1 MSSTEAL
8 LGSIAEAAL
17 NDHFQKWRQIAHST
31 AGIDRDQAKEA
42 IYHLY
47 RQSHSAPP
55 SLIIWLESPIQ
66 GALALALLQNSLR
79 VGGSA
84 SVGPHSCEP
93 SIANYYRMLEEEL
106 QKQLQ
111 KRNDA
116 TFWSTARGHLQ
127 ELLLN
132 SYGHVAALISRSMR
146 TKLIERAR
154 QQPSTGLIDS
164 VDGRM
169 NIGQE
174 VRQET
179 GLVPLHPE
187 DAGTP
192 FEELL
197 NQLMVAL
204 MSQLPAD
211 HQKAVLPLTRDEAYL
226 SPIYYSAISSL
237 PYAHQGSLDILIPF
251 YDFCRQSGLN
261 LSGIEASAMLAS
273 SCGWVWPIGNICVMT
288 ARPKTLITDRA
299 GRLHNERGSCL
310 SYTDGWDLQ
319 AVHGIVVP
327 PRMISFLREPTLA
340 AIASERNIE
349 TRRMMLDTYGVER
362 FLRETGAEKVQSD
375 DCGALY
381 VRQSSFRP
389 EPVVF
394 VCVRNSTP
402 EPDGHYRQYFIRVPP
417 HTRTAREGVAWTFGL
432 SPDEYKPWRET

>member
-1 MSSTEAL
+1 LTEAL

-17 NDHFQKWRQIAHST
+17 NDHFLKWRQIAYST
-31 AGIDRDQAKEA
+31 AAIDRDQAKEA

-47 RQSHSAPP
+47 KQSHFTPP

-66 GALALALLQNSLR
+66 GALALALLQKSLR

-84 SVGPHSCEP
+84 SVSPQTCEP
-93 SIANYYRMLEEEL
+93 SIANYYQMLEEQL

-116 TFWSTARGHLQ
+116 SFWSVARGHLQ

-132 SYGHVAALISRSMR
+132 NYGHVASLISRSMR
-146 TKLIERAR
+146 TTLAERAR
-154 QQPSTGLIDS
+154 QRPSISLIDS
-164 VDGRM
+164 VDGRI
-169 NIGQE
+169 NIGRDVAQE
-174 VRQET
+174 I
-179 GLVPLHPE
+179 GPVPLHPA
-187 DAGTP
+187 DMATP

-197 NQLMVAL
+197 NQLMVSL
-204 MSQLPAD
+204 MSQLPAG
-211 HQKAVLPLTRDEAYL
+211 HQKAVLPLTRDEAHL
-226 SPIYYSAISSL
+226 SPIYFSAISSL
-237 PYAHQGSLDILIPF
+237 LYAHHGSQDILIPF
-251 YDFCRQSGLN
+251 YDFCRQNGLN

-273 SCGWVWPIGNICVMT
+273 SCGWFWPMGDICVVT
-288 ARPKTLITDRA
+288 ARPKTMITDSA
-299 GRLHNERGSCL
+299 GRLHNEKGSCL
-310 SYTDGWDLQ
+310 SYADGWNLQ
-319 AVHGIVVP
+319 AVHGVVVP
-327 PRMISFLREPTLA
+327 SRLISFLREPTMA
-340 AIASERNIE
+340 AIATERNIE
-349 TRRMMLDTYGVER
+349 IRRMMLDVYGVER
-362 FLRETGAEKVQSD
+362 FLQETGAEKVQSD

-417 HTRTAREGVAWTFGL
+417 NTRTAREAVAWTFGL